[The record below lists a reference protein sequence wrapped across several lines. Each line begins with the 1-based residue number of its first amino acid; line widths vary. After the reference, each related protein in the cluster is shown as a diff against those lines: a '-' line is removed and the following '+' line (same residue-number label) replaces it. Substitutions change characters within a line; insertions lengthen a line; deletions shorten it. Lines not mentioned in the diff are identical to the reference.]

1 MFEKDWNGE
10 VFAEL
15 EVGINYS
22 KLMFIY
28 MLYMQASF
36 SNPSL
41 RYHAIGMFKFPKS
54 SLEKLRDLATKAHEQ
69 EIFSGNSKPMRI
81 KTR

>member
-1 MFEKDWNGE
+1 
-10 VFAEL
+10 
-15 EVGINYS
+15 
-22 KLMFIY
+22 
-28 MLYMQASF
+28 MQAFF

-54 SLEKLRDLATKAHEQ
+54 ILEKLRDLATKAHQQ
-69 EIFSGNSKPMRI
+69 EINSGNSKPMRI

>member
-1 MFEKDWNGE
+1 
-10 VFAEL
+10 
-15 EVGINYS
+15 
-22 KLMFIY
+22 
-28 MLYMQASF
+28 MQASF

-69 EIFSGNSKPMRI
+69 EINSGNSKPMRI